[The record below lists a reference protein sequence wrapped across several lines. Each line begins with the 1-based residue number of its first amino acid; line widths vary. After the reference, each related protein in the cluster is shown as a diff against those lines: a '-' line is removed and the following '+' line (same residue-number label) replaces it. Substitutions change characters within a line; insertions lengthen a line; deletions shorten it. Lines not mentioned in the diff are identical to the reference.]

1 MVIDINYV
9 LKIDPTMHLLYASFL
24 SCGFTTGFGAP
35 WKETQ
40 ITKGLIV
47 AVFGLGAIRLGAIK
61 GAQMQRASKI
71 IEVDV
76 NENKA
81 AKGKA
86 FGMTHFINPKDHPN
100 QSVSDMVTGITDGL
114 GVDYCF
120 ECTRITSLLK
130 EIIEAS
136 KIEIE
141 LDELL

>member
-1 MVIDINYV
+1 
-9 LKIDPTMHLLYASFL
+9 MHLPYASFL

-40 ITKGLIV
+40 ITKGSIV
-47 AVFGLGAIRLGAIK
+47 AVFGLGAQLQGLQNNWKVI
-61 GAQMQRASKI
+61 
-71 IEVDV
+71 V

-100 QSVSDMVTGITDGL
+100 QSVSDMVRDITDGL

-120 ECTRITSLLK
+120 ECTGIASLLK

-136 KIEIE
+136 KIVHNNN
-141 LDELL
+141 